1 MCITL
6 YFNIYYKILIMTTTL
21 HIQDLEYQ
29 DTDIV
34 VEYRFIESE
43 LDYFN
48 GTGQTNDV
56 EIYAVFVDNIDITR
70 LMEIHFD
77 ELESIILDNHLG
89 NL

>member
-1 MCITL
+1 MI
-6 YFNIYYKILIMTTTL
+6 TTL

-29 DTDIV
+29 DTNIV

-56 EIYAVFVDNIDITR
+56 EIYKVYVDNVDITR

-77 ELESIILDNHLG
+77 ELESIVLDNHLG
-89 NL
+89 NF

>member
-1 MCITL
+1 
-6 YFNIYYKILIMTTTL
+6 MTTTL

-34 VEYRFIESE
+34 VEYRFLESE

-48 GTGQTNDV
+48 GTGQNNDV
-56 EIYAVFVDNIDITR
+56 EIYKVYVDNVDITR

-77 ELESIILDNHLG
+77 ELESIVLDNHLG
-89 NL
+89 NF

>member
-1 MCITL
+1 
-6 YFNIYYKILIMTTTL
+6 MTTTL

-48 GTGQTNDV
+48 GTGQNNDV
-56 EIYAVFVDNIDITR
+56 EIYKVYVDNVDITR

-77 ELESIILDNHLG
+77 ELESIVLDNHLG
-89 NL
+89 NF